1 MIVLLFYF
9 VWPQCC
15 LFVNLL
21 ILVTPLVSSNSS
33 QHKISTQLVSISS
46 FTHPSDRGNSI
57 RFWISCL
64 GPLVSMHPELYIIRV
79 SNRLIMNVPDE
90 GYSRYESCALDY
102 ISTFS
107 SIYHYNLSMFV
118 LFRQSGLQYNY
129 KTMLLFLDLYTS
141 SSKGI
146 NKKIYYK

>member
-1 MIVLLFYF
+1 
-9 VWPQCC
+9 
-15 LFVNLL
+15 
-21 ILVTPLVSSNSS
+21 
-33 QHKISTQLVSISS
+33 
-46 FTHPSDRGNSI
+46 
-57 RFWISCL
+57 
-64 GPLVSMHPELYIIRV
+64 MHPELYIIRV